1 MTLFWIIGAL
11 VFGLCMFLMVRRSWK
26 RAERLDSFKGKY
38 APCPNEGCSMKS
50 APDAPSYRPNL
61 VDVGVWKRDGLRGS
75 LFDCANCG
83 QESWWDMDRQPPVLR
98 EQGRKRQPRKPR
110 RDRK

>member
-26 RAERLDSFKGKY
+26 RAERLDSFKDKY
-38 APCPNEGCSMKS
+38 APCPTVGCYQQPEGK
-50 APDAPSYRPNL
+50 PSYVTNL
-61 VDVGVWKRDGLRGS
+61 VEVGVWKRDGLRGS
-75 LFDCANCG
+75 LFDCATCG
-83 QESWWDMDRQPPVLR
+83 QESWWDMDRNPPVLR
-98 EQGRKRQPRKPR
+98 EQGRQREPRKPR